1 MHIQQHFIARIHNQ
15 KRATTMKTLTHKLCL
30 ASLSLPLLLGG
41 TAHADTILGVYA
53 GAGQWQADFSGDLG
67 ANSIDTNELGI
78 KDENNNFFYA
88 ALEHPIPL
96 VPNIKVQRTDI
107 STKDTGT
114 LSADYVVNGTTYSS
128 GTTVTTDLELTH
140 TDAVLYY
147 EILDN
152 WVNLDL
158 GMTLRNFDG
167 YIKASDGTTS
177 EKLSLEGTLPM
188 LYGKAR
194 FDLPFTGWSV
204 AGDAH
209 ITKWKDDQLTDFSAK
224 IMYTSD
230 ILPLL
235 DLGFELGYRQMK
247 LELEDLDD
255 LETDLTLDGP
265 YIAATLHF

>member
-1 MHIQQHFIARIHNQ
+1 M
-15 KRATTMKTLTHKLCL
+15 TTLTHKLRL
-30 ASLSLPLLLGG
+30 ASFSLPLLLGS
-41 TAHADTILGVYA
+41 TAYADTVLGVYA

-67 ANSIDTNELGI
+67 ANHIDTDELGI
-78 KDENNNFFYA
+78 KDEDNNFYYV

-96 VPNIKVQRTDI
+96 IPNIKLQRTDI
-107 STKDTGT
+107 NTKDTGT
-114 LSADYVVNGTTYSS
+114 LSADFVVNGNTYTS
-128 GTTVTTDLELTH
+128 GTSVTTDLDLTH

-152 WVNLDL
+152 WVNLDV

-167 YIKASDGTTS
+167 RVKATDGTST
-177 EKLSLEGTLPM
+177 ETINLEGTLPM
-188 LYGKAR
+188 LYGKAQ
-194 FDLPFTGWSV
+194 FDLPFTGWSI

-224 IMYTSD
+224 LVYTSD